1 MKISKVKFTFDVITL
16 MPEMYLAL
24 TDYGVVGRAF
34 KEKNV
39 DIHLWNPRDF
49 SHNKHKTVDDR
60 PYGGGPGMLMMA
72 DPIVKS
78 IKAAKKRHDEL
89 GFNDSKV
96 IHMTP
101 RGKTLNHKLVESL
114 VEESNLIFIASRYE
128 GIDERVNPFIDEEIS
143 VGDFV
148 TSGGELP
155 TMMLIDCMVRQIPGV
170 LNDSESAI
178 QDSFVNGLLD
188 HPHFT
193 RPEIYN
199 SIKVPDI
206 LISGDHEKIRIWR
219 LKESLK
225 ITWMKRP
232 DLLAARLLTKEET
245 RLLDEIKNEQE
256 QDSL

>member
-1 MKISKVKFTFDVITL
+1 MQ
-16 MPEMYLAL
+16 
-24 TDYGVVGRAF
+24 
-34 KEKNV
+34 EK
-39 DIHLWNPRDF
+39 
-49 SHNKHKTVDDR
+49 
-60 PYGGGPGMLMMA
+60 
-72 DPIVKS
+72 
-78 IKAAKKRHDEL
+78 
-89 GFNDSKV
+89 
-96 IHMTP
+96 
-101 RGKTLNHKLVESL
+101 
-114 VEESNLIFIASRYE
+114 NLIFIASRYE
-128 GIDERVNPFIDEEIS
+128 GIDERISAWIDEEIS

-155 TMMLIDCMVRQIPGV
+155 TMMLIDSMVRQLPGV
-170 LNDSESAI
+170 LNDTESAI

-193 RPEIYN
+193 RPETYN

-225 ITWMKRP
+225 ITWKKRP
-232 DLLAARLLTKEET
+232 DLLAERLLTKEES

>member
-1 MKISKVKFTFDVITL
+1 MKISKLKITFDVITL

-39 DIHLWNPRDF
+39 DLHLWNPRDF
-49 SHNKHKTVDDR
+49 SHNEHKTVDDR
-60 PYGGGPGMLMMA
+60 PYGGGPGMLMMV

-78 IKAAKKRHDEL
+78 IKAAKKRQEAL
-89 GFNDSKV
+89 GFNNSKV
-96 IHMTP
+96 IHMAP
-101 RGKTLNHKLVESL
+101 RGKVLKHKLVKDL
-114 VEESNLIFIASRYE
+114 VQEKNLIFIASRYE
-128 GIDERVNPFIDEEIS
+128 GIDERISAWIDEEIS

-155 TMMLIDCMVRQIPGV
+155 TMMLIDSMVRQLPGV
-170 LNDSESAI
+170 LNDTESAI

-193 RPEIYN
+193 RPETYN

-225 ITWMKRP
+225 ITWKKRP
-232 DLLAARLLTKEET
+232 DLLAERLLTKEES